1 MSEGKLYKNL
11 DVFLDE
17 WIETGKDEMAY
28 KTDTETVTAS
38 KLGKALLDEA
48 KADFPFTL
56 WQSNPEHI
64 TYFPKVKKGQ
74 NSDSVFSL
82 GTSFLENAEALQKIA
97 EWFVKWFG
105 ASP

>member
-1 MSEGKLYKNL
+1 MSEGKLKKQIRNNL
-11 DVFLDE
+11 RGNLTTKPLGNKQPWVDINREV
-17 WIETGKDEMAY
+17 
-28 KTDTETVTAS
+28 
-38 KLGKALLDEA
+38 KLILDEA

-74 NSDSVFSL
+74 NSDSVFGL